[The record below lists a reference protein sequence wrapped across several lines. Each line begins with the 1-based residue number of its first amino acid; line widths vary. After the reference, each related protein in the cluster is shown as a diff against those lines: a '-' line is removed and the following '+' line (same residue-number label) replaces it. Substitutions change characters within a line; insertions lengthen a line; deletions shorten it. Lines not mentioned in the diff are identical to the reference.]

1 MPIIIKGELVT
12 NSVEEKPTPQP
23 VHVKW
28 NDIVRN
34 EQPIKNE
41 TNVETPSH
49 YHEEVHGELHKL
61 FNKKSDY
68 LRDIL
73 DFDSNK

>member
-1 MPIIIKGELVT
+1 MSVIIKGQLVT

-23 VHVKW
+23 LGLRW

-73 DFDSNK
+73 DFESNK